1 MNYLQICRV
10 HAVVNLEQCEIM
22 NVTLQQKD
30 LYGLVQV
37 GYLYLYQM
45 LMQAGQQEKQI
56 TKHCSILDFLED
68 GDNRMAEREFD
79 IQKILPKGSAI

>member
-1 MNYLQICRV
+1 
-10 HAVVNLEQCEIM
+10 
-22 NVTLQQKD
+22 
-30 LYGLVQV
+30 
-37 GYLYLYQM
+37 M

-79 IQKILPKGSAI
+79 IQNILPKGSAI